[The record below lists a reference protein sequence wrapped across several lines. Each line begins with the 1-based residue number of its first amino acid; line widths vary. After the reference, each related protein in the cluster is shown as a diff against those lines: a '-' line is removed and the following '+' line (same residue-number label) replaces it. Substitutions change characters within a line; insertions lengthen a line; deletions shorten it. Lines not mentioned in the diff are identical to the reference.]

1 MNGPQVIL
9 LMHLVRHH
17 TKIQRHIKS
26 HGAPINLLQVIIMM
40 FLTQARKKI
49 NRARIKEV
57 GEHPN
62 RPSPI

>member
-17 TKIQRHIKS
+17 TKIQIHIKS
-26 HGAPINLLQVIIMM
+26 HGAPIHLQQVILMR
-40 FLTQARKKI
+40 FPTRARKKI
-49 NRARIKEV
+49 NRAKIKEV

-62 RPSPI
+62 QQSPI